1 MESELVAP
9 PPPKRRGRKRKII
22 DVQDVTV
29 DCEGKKVLQTRS
41 LKFVGRYV
49 LKEFQGSG
57 LFLGKI
63 VSYASGLYR
72 ISYEDGD
79 CEDLNSGEL
88 RSCLVDDGDLIGKW
102 PERKEKLDSLLS
114 KEVYPK
120 SLKVESMVTEC
131 AVQVDLLLP
140 AESRNDEAGN
150 YEVEEVLPDAD
161 VDADADSSSDSC
173 ENARDQ
179 DSILDM
185 EVPFVPPPELPASSG
200 HIGVPEEYVSQLL
213 SVYALLRSFSVQLFL
228 YPFGL
233 DEFVGALNCSVT
245 NTLLDSVH
253 VALMHVL
260 RRHFERLSSEGS
272 ELAQKCLRC
281 LDWSLLDALTWPVY
295 LVHYLLVMGY
305 TNGPDWKDFHTHSLE
320 RDYYTL
326 SAGRKLIVLQILC
339 DSVLDSEELRSEMDA
354 REEAE
359 VGIDV
364 DRSAVFASTGVP
376 RRVHPRYSKTST
388 CNDGQVS
395 QGITEHHEIQSFIS
409 HSMGSE
415 VGEPVGSFTDKDG
428 NGDECRLCGMDGFL
442 LCCDGCPSSF
452 HSRCLGLNKMHIAEG
467 SWYCPECKINSTE
480 PKLSRG
486 VDLRGGNICG
496 IDPYKQVFVATCDHL
511 LVLNASINSWT
522 CLRYYNRHDIPKV
535 LHALYSKAEHVN
547 LYSEIRRE
555 IMHCWE
561 LPGIILPHY
570 EVSETGLRLANGES
584 SGECTAQSLNLLYK
598 SVQDMNVVDNVGS
611 CVTGISSADMAN
623 SDHMICVKKPVLCDN
638 FLYMPKYDQ
647 PQTIDPT
654 LFSGLTVQPA
664 DPCEFSQQSTSSVT
678 ETFTLATKNNNGSV
692 IGNSLIGMSR
702 TFREL
707 DNNVDG
713 NMYGRHGGCLYAGSS
728 FNPADYINYYLHGD
742 FAASAAANLAILS
755 SEENQVPE
763 SRHLNNRRKGLTDS
777 VSLQL
782 KAFSLAATRFF
793 WPNTEKKLVE
803 IPRERC
809 SWCFSCKA
817 PVSSKRGCLLNAAV
831 SNSIKGSIKVFS
843 GVRPMNNGDGRLPG
857 IATYILFME
866 ESLRGLLVGPFLNDA
881 FRMRWRKQ
889 VERASTCNAIKII
902 LLELEENI
910 RKIALSEDWIRL
922 FDGISSQPSTSQV
935 AVIVTGSTQ
944 KRRPGR
950 RGRKPSTVVDVAVDD
965 SQDEP
970 SDFTWWRGGSLSKL
984 VLQRGFLPRS
994 VIRKAARKG
1003 CSKKIPGIYYLEGQ
1017 ETPKRTQQLVW
1028 RSAVEMSRS
1037 TAQLAHQ
1044 VRCMDFHVRWNDL
1057 VRPEQ
1062 VAYDGK
1068 GPETEASAFRNASVS
1083 DKKIVA
1089 HEIRYCVAFGNQKH
1103 LPSRV
1108 MKNITEIERTTND
1121 GKERYWF
1128 SETRIPL
1135 YLIKEYEERTQKE
1148 KPVDELSKLQRKQLK
1163 ALHKN
1168 IFAYLSLKRDNMEKD
1183 YCCSCNLDLLY
1194 RNAVQCNACQGFCHD
1209 QCASS
1214 STVNVNE
1221 EVQFCITCKRCC
1233 ETQVRS
1239 QVETSNGSPTSP
1251 LLLHGQDIR
1260 KAGTAKKGGKL
1271 AGYKG
1276 SSAPVRTVEHSSEVK
1291 SVNRSSHA
1299 KNSKIKNW
1307 GLIWGKKN
1315 CETASIDF
1323 RLKNILLRGNPHL
1336 DLIQPSCRLCNQ
1348 PCNSDLM
1355 YIRCETC
1362 ECWFHADALEL
1373 QESKIFS
1380 LIGFKCC
1387 KCRRIRSP
1395 VCPYMDAE
1403 KKKALVDKI
1412 EQKQPSKEEISEME
1426 SDFGV
1431 IGEQYEEDLPAYST
1445 LPTKAEISHSTADD
1459 PLLFSLS
1466 DVEQLTEDKAE
1477 VEYRWSNA
1485 SVSVPGTR
1493 KLPVRRL
1500 VRQENQVDYP
1510 CPGDLF
1516 QVKSN
1521 VANST
1526 EKLPFRRRIMQ
1537 ENNLDCNSSTSSF
1550 QFEAS
1555 EKLEANGK
1563 SYMQESSP
1571 PQVEWIV
1578 SNDNF
1583 DDGITLDYDSLGCDD
1598 MDFEPQTY
1606 FSFNEL
1612 LASDDV
1618 GHTNANESLEKATEN
1633 WDRSFL
1639 SENGLLEISYDQDQ
1653 EEPTLSVETLPCK
1666 ICSHAEPY
1674 PDLSCQECGMWIHS
1688 HCSPWVELSSWE
1700 NGWKC
1705 GHCREWR

>member
-1 MESELVAP
+1 MESEMVVP

-41 LKFVGRYV
+41 LKLIGRYV
-49 LKEFQGSG
+49 MKEFQGSG

-72 ISYEDGD
+72 ISYDDGD

-88 RSCLVDDGDLIGKW
+88 RSCLVEDGDLIGKW
-102 PERKEKLDSLLS
+102 SERKEQLDNLLS
-114 KEVYPK
+114 KEVTPEV
-120 SLKVESMVTEC
+120 LKVENMVTEC
-131 AVQVDLLLP
+131 ADQVDLSIP
-140 AESRNDEAGN
+140 VESRNNETGN
-150 YEVEEVLPDAD
+150 YEVQEVHTDAY
-161 VDADADSSSDSC
+161 SSSDSY
-173 ENARDQ
+173 ENTRDQ
-179 DSILDM
+179 DSIIDM
-185 EVPFVPPPELPASSG
+185 EVPLVPPPELPPSSG
-200 HIGVPEEYVSQLL
+200 HIGVPEEYVSHLL
-213 SVYALLRSFSVQLFL
+213 SVYTFLRSFSVRLFL

-233 DEFVGALNCSVT
+233 DEFVGALNCSVA
-245 NTLLDSVH
+245 NTLLDSVN
-253 VALMHVL
+253 VALMLVL
-260 RRHFERLSSEGS
+260 KRHFERLSSEGS
-272 ELAQKCLRC
+272 ELALKCLRC

-295 LVHYLLVMGY
+295 VVHYLLVMGY
-305 TNGPDWKDFHTHSLE
+305 TNGPDWKGFHTHSLE

-326 SAGRKLIVLQILC
+326 PAGRKLMVLQILC
-339 DSVLDSEELRSEMDA
+339 DDVLDSEELRAEMDA
-354 REEAE
+354 REESE

-388 CNDGQVS
+388 CDDRQATK
-395 QGITEHHEIQSFIS
+395 GITEHHEIQSFIS
-409 HSMGSE
+409 HSMGSQ
-415 VGEPVGSFTDKDG
+415 VGEPVESSADKDG

-442 LCCDGCPSSF
+442 LCCDGCPSSY

-467 SWYCPECKINSTE
+467 SWYCPECKINATE
-480 PKLSRG
+480 PKISRG
-486 VDLRGGNICG
+486 TDLRGGNICG
-496 IDPYKQVFVATCDHL
+496 IDPYEQVFVATCDHL
-511 LVLNASINSWT
+511 LVLKASIDSWT
-522 CLRYYNRHDIPKV
+522 CLRYYSRHDIPKV
-535 LHALYSKAEHVN
+535 LYAFYSKAEHVN
-547 LYSEIRRE
+547 LYSEICRE

-561 LPGIILPHY
+561 LPEIILPHY
-570 EVSETGLRLANGES
+570 EVSETGLQLADGEI
-584 SGECTAQSLNLLYK
+584 SGECTGQSLNLLYK
-598 SVQDMNVVDNVGS
+598 LVQDMTVIDNVGS
-611 CVTGISSADMAN
+611 CITDINSADMAN
-623 SDHMICVKKPVLCDN
+623 SDDMKSVQKPVLCDN
-638 FLYMPKYDQ
+638 ILYTPKYDK
-647 PQTIDPT
+647 PETTDLT
-654 LFSGLTVQPA
+654 LFSVSTVRPA
-664 DPCEFSQQSTSSVT
+664 NTCEFNQQSTSSMT
-678 ETFTLATKNNNGSV
+678 ETFTHTTNNNNGSA
-692 IGNSLIGMSR
+692 IGNSLIGMPCTR
-702 TFREL
+702 RKL
-707 DNNVDG
+707 DNCVGG
-713 NMYGRHGGCLYAGSS
+713 NMYGRQHDGYLYTGSS
-728 FNPADYINYYLHGD
+728 FNSTDYINYYVHGD
-742 FAASAAANLAILS
+742 FAASAAASLAILS

-763 SRHLNNRRKGLTDS
+763 SRHLYNRRKGLSDS

-782 KAFSLAATRFF
+782 KAFSMAAMRFF

-803 IPRERC
+803 VPRERC

-817 PVSSKRGCLLNAAV
+817 PVSSRRGCLLNAAV
-831 SNSIKGSIKVFS
+831 SNSIKGAIKVLS

-857 IATYILFME
+857 IITYILFME

-910 RKIALSEDWIRL
+910 RQIALSEDWMRL

-935 AVIVTGSTQ
+935 PVSVTGSTQ

-950 RGRKPSTVVDVAVDD
+950 RGRKPSIVVDVAVDGC
-965 SQDEP
+965 QDEP

-994 VIRKAARKG
+994 VIRKAARQG
-1003 CSKKIPGIYYLEGQ
+1003 CSTKIPGIYYLEGQ
-1017 ETPKRTQQLVW
+1017 ETPKRTRQLVW

-1037 TAQLAHQ
+1037 AAQLAHQ
-1044 VRCMDFHVRWNDL
+1044 VRCLDFHVRWSDL

-1068 GPETEASAFRNASVS
+1068 GPETEASAFRNAFVS
-1083 DKKIVA
+1083 DKKIVE

-1108 MKNITEIERTTND
+1108 MKNIAEIEQMTND

-1135 YLIKEYEERTQKE
+1135 YLIKEYEEKTE
-1148 KPVDELSKLQRKQLK
+1148 KDIPMDEFFKLQRKQLN
-1163 ALHKN
+1163 AFHKN
-1168 IFAYLSLKRDNMEKD
+1168 IFAYLSLKRDNMERD

-1194 RNAVQCNACQGFCHD
+1194 RNAVQCNACQGFCHG

-1221 EVQFCITCKRCC
+1221 EVEFFITCKRCC
-1233 ETQVRS
+1233 ETQVGT
-1239 QVETSNGSPTSP
+1239 QVESSNGSPTSP

-1260 KAGTAKKGGKL
+1260 KAATTKKVGKL

-1276 SSAPVRTVEHSSEVK
+1276 SSASVRTVEHFSEVK
-1291 SVNRSSHA
+1291 SVNHSSVT
-1299 KNSKIKNW
+1299 KKSKIKNW

-1315 CETASIDF
+1315 CEVASSDF
-1323 RLKNILLRGNPHL
+1323 RLKNILFRGSPHL
-1336 DLIQPSCRLCNQ
+1336 NLIQPSCRLCNQ

-1362 ECWFHADALEL
+1362 KCWFHAESLEL
-1373 QESKIFS
+1373 DESKIFS

-1395 VCPYMDAE
+1395 VCPYMDTE
-1403 KKKALVDKI
+1403 KKKVLEDKI
-1412 EQKQPSKEEISEME
+1412 EQKQPSKQEISEMD
-1426 SDFGV
+1426 SDSGV
-1431 IGEQYEEDLPAYST
+1431 IAEHYKEDLLVYST
-1445 LPTKAEISHSTADD
+1445 LPTKAEISPLTADD
-1459 PLLFSLS
+1459 RLLFSLS
-1466 DVEQLTEDKAE
+1466 EVEQLTEHKSE
-1477 VEYRWSNA
+1477 VEHRWNNA
-1485 SVSVPGTR
+1485 SVSVPGPR
-1493 KLPVRRL
+1493 KLPVRRH

-1510 CPGDLF
+1510 CPGDPF

-1521 VANST
+1521 VAHST
-1526 EKLPFRRRIMQ
+1526 EKLPFRRQITQ
-1537 ENNLDCNSSTSSF
+1537 ENNLDCNSSTNSF
-1550 QFEAS
+1550 QLEAS
-1555 EKLEANGK
+1555 EKLEANGM

-1578 SNDNF
+1578 SNDSF

-1598 MDFEPQTY
+1598 MAFEPQTY

-1612 LASDDV
+1612 LASDDDV
-1618 GHTNANESLEKATEN
+1618 HTNGNESLENATQN
-1633 WDRSFL
+1633 WGRSSL
-1639 SENGLLEISYDQDQ
+1639 PENGSLGISYDQ
-1653 EEPTLSVETLPCK
+1653 EEPTLSVETLEHLVPCK
-1666 ICSHAEPY
+1666 ICSHTEPY
-1674 PDLSCQECGMWIHS
+1674 PDLSCQACGVWIHG
-1688 HCSPWVELSSWE
+1688 HCSHWVESSSWE

-1705 GHCREWR
+1705 GHCRESR

>member
-1 MESELVAP
+1 MESEMAEP

-22 DVQDVTV
+22 DVQNATV
-29 DCEGKKVLQTRS
+29 DCDGKKVLQTRS
-41 LKFVGRYV
+41 LKLVGRYV
-49 LKEFQGSG
+49 LKEFHGSG

-63 VSYASGLYR
+63 VSYNSGLYR

-79 CEDLNSGEL
+79 SEDLNSGEL
-88 RSCLVDDGDLIGKW
+88 RSCLVEDGDLIGKW
-102 PERKEKLDSLLS
+102 PDKKEKLDSLLS
-114 KEVYPK
+114 KEVNPEV
-120 SLKVESMVTEC
+120 LKVENMVTGY
-131 AVQVDLLLP
+131 ADQVDLSLP
-140 AESRNDEAGN
+140 VESKNDESGN
-150 YEVEEVLPDAD
+150 FEVEKVLPVADAD
-161 VDADADSSSDSC
+161 ANADADADSSSDSC

-179 DSILDM
+179 DSVLDV
-185 EVPFVPPPELPASSG
+185 EVPFIPPPELPPSSG
-200 HIGVPEEYVSQLL
+200 HIGVPEEYVSHLL
-213 SVYALLRSFSVQLFL
+213 SVYTLLRSFSVQLFL

-233 DEFVGALNCSVT
+233 DEFVGALNCSVA

-260 RRHFERLSSEGS
+260 KRHFERLSSEGS
-272 ELAQKCLRC
+272 ELALKCLRC

-295 LVHYLLVMGY
+295 LVHYLLLMGY

-326 SAGRKLIVLQILC
+326 SAGRKLIVLQMLC
-339 DSVLDSEELRSEMDA
+339 DDVLDSDELRAEMDT
-354 REEAE
+354 REESE

-364 DRSAVFASTGVP
+364 DRSAVFASTGVT

-388 CNDGQVS
+388 CNDRQVT
-395 QGITEHHEIQSFIS
+395 QGAGEHHEIQSIMS
-409 HSMGSE
+409 YSMGSQ
-415 VGEPVGSFTDKDG
+415 VGEPLGSSTNKDG

-442 LCCDGCPSSF
+442 LCCDGCPSSY

-467 SWYCPECKINSTE
+467 SWYCPECKINATE
-480 PKLSRG
+480 PKLSCG
-486 VDLRGGNICG
+486 TDLRGGNICG

-511 LVLNASINSWT
+511 LVLDASNDSWA
-522 CLRYYNRHDIPKV
+522 CLRYYDSNDIPRV
-535 LHALYSKAEHVN
+535 LHSLHSKAEHVT
-547 LYSEIRRE
+547 LYSDICRE

-561 LPGIILPHY
+561 LPGNILPRY
-570 EVSETGLRLANGES
+570 EVSETGLLLANGES
-584 SGECTAQSLNLLYK
+584 SGECTAQSLSLLYK
-598 SVQDMNVVDNVGS
+598 SGQDMNAVNNVGS
-611 CVTGISSADMAN
+611 CVSGISSAEMAN
-623 SDHMICVKKPVLCDN
+623 SDHINCVQAP
-638 FLYMPKYDQ
+638 DQ
-647 PQTIDPT
+647 PETTGPL
-654 LFSGLTVQPA
+654 LFSGLTAQPV

-678 ETFTLATKNNNGSV
+678 GTFTLTTKINNGSV
-692 IGNSLIGMSR
+692 IGNSRSHQ
-702 TFREL
+702 EL
-707 DNNVDG
+707 DNGVNR
-713 NMYGRHGGCLYAGSS
+713 NMYGRQHGGCLYMGSS
-728 FNPADYINYYLHGD
+728 FNPIDYINYYLHGD
-742 FAASAAANLAILS
+742 FAASAAVNLAVLS

-763 SRHLNNRRKGLTDS
+763 SRHLHNRRKGLSDS
-777 VSLQL
+777 VSLQM
-782 KAFSLAATRFF
+782 KAFSMAAMRFF
-793 WPNTEKKLVE
+793 WPNAEKKLVE
-803 IPRERC
+803 VPRERC

-817 PVSSKRGCLLNAAV
+817 PVSSRRGCLLNAAV
-831 SNSIKGSIKVFS
+831 SNSMKGSSKVLS
-843 GVRPMNNGDGRLPG
+843 GVRPINIGDGRLPG

-866 ESLRGLLVGPFLNDA
+866 ESLRGLLVGPFLSDA
-881 FRMRWRKQ
+881 FRVRWRKQ
-889 VERASTCNAIKII
+889 VERASTCNAIKIV

-910 RKIALSEDWIRL
+910 RKIALSEDWTRL
-922 FDGISSQPSTSQV
+922 FDGISNQPSTSQV
-935 AVIVTGSTQ
+935 AVSVTGSTQ

-965 SQDEP
+965 CQDEQ

-1003 CSKKIPGIYYLEGQ
+1003 CAKKIPGLYYLEGQ
-1017 ETPKRTQQLVW
+1017 ETPKRTRQLVW

-1044 VRCMDFHVRWNDL
+1044 VRCLDFNVRWSDL

-1068 GPETEASAFRNASVS
+1068 GPETEASAFRNAFVS

-1108 MKNITEIERTTND
+1108 MKNIAEIEQMTND

-1128 SETRIPL
+1128 SEARIPL
-1135 YLIKEYEERTQKE
+1135 YLIKEYEEKTKKD
-1148 KPVDELSKLQRKQLK
+1148 KPVDQLSKLQRKQLK

-1168 IFAYLSLKRDNMEKD
+1168 IFAYLYLKRDNMEKD

-1221 EVQFCITCKRCC
+1221 EVEFFITCKRCC
-1233 ETQVRS
+1233 ETRVGT
-1239 QVETSNGSPTSP
+1239 QVESSNGSPTSP
-1251 LLLHGQDIR
+1251 LLLHGQDIK
-1260 KAGTAKKGGKL
+1260 KAGTAKKI
-1271 AGYKG
+1271 
-1276 SSAPVRTVEHSSEVK
+1276 
-1291 SVNRSSHA
+1291 A
-1299 KNSKIKNW
+1299 KKSKIKNW

-1315 CETASIDF
+1315 CEATSSVF

-1348 PCNSDLM
+1348 PCNSALM

-1373 QESKIFS
+1373 DESKIFS

-1395 VCPYMDAE
+1395 VCPHMDTE
-1403 KKKALVDKI
+1403 KKKALEEKL
-1412 EQKQPSKEEISEME
+1412 EQKQPSKQEILDIE
-1426 SDFGV
+1426 SGSGL
-1431 IGEQYEEDLPAYST
+1431 IGEQYKENSPAYST
-1445 LPTKAEISHSTADD
+1445 LPIKTDISHLTADN

-1466 DVEQLTEDKAE
+1466 EVEQLTEDKSE
-1477 VEYRWSNA
+1477 VEYGRNNS
-1485 SVSVPGTR
+1485 SVSVPGPR

-1500 VRQENQVDYP
+1500 VRQENRLDYP
-1510 CPGDLF
+1510 CPGEPF
-1516 QVKSN
+1516 QDKSN
-1521 VANST
+1521 ATNFT
-1526 EKLPFRRRIMQ
+1526 EKLPFRRRTTQ
-1537 ENNLDCNSSTSSF
+1537 VNNLDCNSSTNSF
-1550 QFEAS
+1550 QFKAS
-1555 EKLEANGK
+1555 EKLETNGM
-1563 SYMQESSP
+1563 SYMQESSSP
-1571 PQVEWIV
+1571 PQVEWVV
-1578 SNDNF
+1578 SNGNF

-1618 GHTNANESLEKATEN
+1618 GLTNGNESLENATET
-1633 WDRSFL
+1633 WERSSL
-1639 SENGLLEISYDQDQ
+1639 PENGSLKISYDQ
-1653 EEPTLSVETLPCK
+1653 EEPTLSLETLNHFVPPCK
-1666 ICSHAEPY
+1666 MCSHTEPY

-1688 HCSPWVELSSWE
+1688 HCSPWVETPSWE

>member
-1 MESELVAP
+1 MESEMVAP
-9 PPPKRRGRKRKII
+9 NPPKRRGRKRKII

-41 LKFVGRYV
+41 LKLVGRYV

-88 RSCLVDDGDLIGKW
+88 RSCLVEDGDLIGKW
-102 PERKEKLDSLLS
+102 PERKEKLDDLLS
-114 KEVYPK
+114 KKFNPK
-120 SLKVESMVTEC
+120 VFKVESMVTHC
-131 AVQVDLLLP
+131 ADQVDLSLP
-140 AESRNDEAGN
+140 VESRNDEAGN
-150 YEVEEVLPDAD
+150 DEVKEILPDAGA
-161 VDADADSSSDSC
+161 DADADSSSDSC

-179 DSILDM
+179 DSILEM
-185 EVPFVPPPELPASSG
+185 EVPLVPPPELPPSSG

-213 SVYALLRSFSVQLFL
+213 SVYTLLRSFSVRLFL

-233 DEFVGALNCSVT
+233 DEFVGALNCSVA
-245 NTLLDSVH
+245 NTLLDSVY

-260 RRHFERLSSEGS
+260 KRHFERLSSEGS
-272 ELAQKCLRC
+272 ELALKCLRC

-339 DSVLDSEELRSEMDA
+339 DDALDSEELRAEMDA
-354 REEAE
+354 REESE
-359 VGIDV
+359 VGIEV

-376 RRVHPRYSKTST
+376 RKVHPRYSKPST
-388 CNDGQVS
+388 CNDRQIA
-395 QGITEHHEIQSFIS
+395 QGIAEHHEIQSFIS
-409 HSMGSE
+409 HSMGSQ
-415 VGEPVGSFTDKDG
+415 VGEPVGSSADKDG

-442 LCCDGCPSSF
+442 LCCDGCPSSY

-467 SWYCPECKINSTE
+467 SWYCPECKINATE
-480 PKLSRG
+480 PKLLCG
-486 VDLRGGNICG
+486 TDLRGGNICG

-522 CLRYYNRHDIPKV
+522 CLRYYSRHDIPRV
-535 LHALYSKAEHVN
+535 LHALHSKAEHGS
-547 LYSEIRRE
+547 LYSEICRE

-561 LPGIILPHY
+561 LPGNILPSY
-570 EVSETGLRLANGES
+570 EVSESGLQLAKGEGG
-584 SGECTAQSLNLLYK
+584 GECTDQSLNLLYK
-598 SVQDMNVVDNVGS
+598 SAQDMNVVDNVGS
-611 CVTGISSADMAN
+611 CITGISSAEMAN
-623 SDHMICVKKPVLCDN
+623 SDHMNCVPKPRLCN
-638 FLYMPKYDQ
+638 SLHTPKYDQ
-647 PQTIDPT
+647 PETTDPT
-654 LFSGLTVQPA
+654 LFSGLAVHPA
-664 DPCEFSQQSTSSVT
+664 DPFEFSQQSTSSVT
-678 ETFTLATKNNNGSV
+678 ETLTLTTGYNNGSG
-692 IGNSLIGMSR
+692 IGNSLVGMPHN
-702 TFREL
+702 FRKL
-707 DNNVDG
+707 DNIVDG
-713 NMYGRHGGCLYAGSS
+713 NMYGRQHGGCLYTGSS
-728 FNPADYINYYLHGD
+728 FNPTDYINYYLHGD
-742 FAASAAANLAILS
+742 FAAFAAANLAILS
-755 SEENQVPE
+755 AEENQVPE
-763 SRHLNNRRKGLTDS
+763 SRQLNNRRKGLSDS

-782 KAFSLAATRFF
+782 KAFSMAAMRFF

-803 IPRERC
+803 VPRERC

-817 PVSSKRGCLLNAAV
+817 SVSSRRGCLLNAAL
-831 SNSIKGSIKVFS
+831 SNSIKGSIKLLS
-843 GVRPMNNGDGRLPG
+843 AVRPMNNGDGRLPG

-866 ESLRGLLVGPFLNDA
+866 ESLRGLLGGPFLNDA

-889 VERASTCNAIKII
+889 VERASTCNAIKIV

-910 RKIALSEDWIRL
+910 RKIALSEDWMRL

-935 AVIVTGSTQ
+935 AVSVTGSTQ

-950 RGRKPSTVVDVAVDD
+950 RGRKPSTVVEVAVDD
-965 SQDEP
+965 RQDEP
-970 SDFTWWRGGSLSKL
+970 SDSTWWRGGSLSKR

-1003 CSKKIPGIYYLEGQ
+1003 CSKKITGIYYLEGQ
-1017 ETPKRTQQLVW
+1017 ETPKRTRQLVW

-1044 VRCMDFHVRWNDL
+1044 VRCLDFHVRWNDL

-1068 GPETEASAFRNASVS
+1068 GPETEASAFRNAFVS
-1083 DKKIVA
+1083 NKKIVE

-1108 MKNITEIERTTND
+1108 MKNIAEIEQMTND

-1135 YLIKEYEERTQKE
+1135 YLIKEYEEKTE
-1148 KPVDELSKLQRKQLK
+1148 KDKPADELSKLQRKQLK

-1183 YCCSCNLDLLY
+1183 FCCSCNLDLLY

-1221 EVQFCITCKRCC
+1221 EVEFFITCKRCC
-1233 ETQVRS
+1233 ETQVGT
-1239 QVETSNGSPTSP
+1239 QVESSNGSPTSP
-1251 LLLHGQDIR
+1251 LLLHGQDTR

-1276 SSAPVRTVEHSSEVK
+1276 SSASVRTVEHSSGVK
-1291 SVNRSSHA
+1291 SVNRSSVS
-1299 KNSKIKNW
+1299 KKSKIKNW

-1315 CETASIDF
+1315 CETAGIDF

-1336 DLIQPSCRLCNQ
+1336 DLIRPSCRLCNK

-1362 ECWFHADALEL
+1362 KFWFHGVALEL
-1373 QESKIFS
+1373 DESKIFS
-1380 LIGFKCC
+1380 LMGFKCC

-1403 KKKALVDKI
+1403 KKKALEDKI
-1412 EQKQPSKEEISEME
+1412 EQKQPSKQEISEME
-1426 SDFGV
+1426 SDSGV
-1431 IGEQYEEDLPAYST
+1431 IGEHYREDLPAYSA
-1445 LPTKAEISHSTADD
+1445 LPTKAEISHVTVDD

-1466 DVEQLTEDKAE
+1466 DVEQLTEDKPE
-1477 VEYRWSNA
+1477 VEYGWNNST
-1485 SVSVPGTR
+1485 VSVPGPR
-1493 KLPVRRL
+1493 KLPVRRH
-1500 VRQENQVDYP
+1500 VRQENQLDYP
-1510 CPGDLF
+1510 CPGDPF

-1521 VANST
+1521 VADST
-1526 EKLPFRRRIMQ
+1526 EKLPFRRQITQ
-1537 ENNLDCNSSTSSF
+1537 ENLDCNSSTDSF

-1555 EKLEANGK
+1555 EKLEANGM

-1618 GHTNANESLEKATEN
+1618 GHTNGNELEKATEN
-1633 WDRSFL
+1633 WERSSL
-1639 SENGLLEISYDQDQ
+1639 PENGLLETCCDR
-1653 EEPTLSVETLPCK
+1653 EEPTLSVETLIHFVPCK

-1674 PDLSCQECGMWIHS
+1674 PDLSCVVCGMWIHN
-1688 HCSPWVELSSWE
+1688 HCSPWVESSSWE

-1705 GHCREWR
+1705 GNCREWR